1 MPRNPP
7 GLEMCGAER
16 KDWQFVLQRDWIVWI
31 SYIILYRYIHICIMG
46 VYIYIYI
53 HIFVYLYIKYFTS
66 CDPHPGIY
74 PHIAPAGEG

>member
-16 KDWQFVLQRDWIVWI
+16 KDWQFVLQWDWIAWI

-46 VYIYIYI
+46 VYIYIV
-53 HIFVYLYIKYFTS
+53 VYLYIKYFAS

-74 PHIAPAGEG
+74 PHISPGGE